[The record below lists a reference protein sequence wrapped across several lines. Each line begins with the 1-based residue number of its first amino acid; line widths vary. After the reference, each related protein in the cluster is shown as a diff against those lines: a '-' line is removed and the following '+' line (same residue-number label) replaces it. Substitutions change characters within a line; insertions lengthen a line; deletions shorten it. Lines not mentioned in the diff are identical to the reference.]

1 MGIETWFR
9 VPGNPKTI
17 RHPVS
22 AIRNR
27 RLPPATIPRGVRASM
42 QLDIPAGDFA
52 GYIFD
57 LDGTLIDTM
66 PLHYRAWDAAMRAA
80 GLPHALDVDYFYSL
94 GGVPTRR
101 VAELFGEHYGLKL
114 DPDRVFHTK
123 EAFFTELQGEARLI
137 EPVVAFARRAFAT
150 HPLAIAS
157 GGPRVI
163 VARSLEI
170 TGLRPLFRAV
180 VSADDVVH
188 GKPSPD
194 MFLLAAEQL
203 GVPPTRC
210 LVFEDAEPGIQGAL
224 AAGMQVVRVPSRT

>member
-1 MGIETWFR
+1 
-9 VPGNPKTI
+9 
-17 RHPVS
+17 
-22 AIRNR
+22 
-27 RLPPATIPRGVRASM
+27 M

-66 PLHYRAWDAAMRAA
+66 PLHYRAWDAAMQAA
-80 GLPHALDVDYFYSL
+80 GLPHALDEDYFYSL

-101 VAELFGEHYGLKL
+101 VAEMFGERYGLKL
-114 DPDRVFHTK
+114 DPDLVFHAK
-123 EAFFTELQGEARLI
+123 ETLFAELQKDVKLI
-137 EPVVAFARRAFAT
+137 QPVVDYARRMHAT
-150 HPLAIAS
+150 HPMAIAS

-163 VARSLEI
+163 VERSLEI
-170 TGLRPLFRAV
+170 TGLRPMFRAV
-180 VSADDVVH
+180 VTADDVKH

-203 GVPPTRC
+203 GVAPGQC

-224 AAGMQVVRVPSRT
+224 AAGMQVVRVVSRKI

>member
-1 MGIETWFR
+1 
-9 VPGNPKTI
+9 
-17 RHPVS
+17 
-22 AIRNR
+22 
-27 RLPPATIPRGVRASM
+27 M

-80 GLPHALDVDYFYSL
+80 GLPHALDEDYFYAL

-101 VAELFGEHYGLKL
+101 VAEMFGERYNLKL
-114 DPDRVFHTK
+114 DPDLVFHAK
-123 EAFFTELQGEARLI
+123 EALFTELQGDAKLI
-137 EPVVAFARRAFAT
+137 EPVVDFARRMQAT

-163 VARSLEI
+163 VQRSLEI
-170 TGLRPLFRAV
+170 TGLRHLFSAV
-180 VSADDVVH
+180 VTADDVKH

-194 MFLLAAEQL
+194 MFLLAAQQL
-203 GVPPTRC
+203 GVPPEQC

-224 AAGMQVVRVPSRT
+224 AAGLKVVRVVSRKG